1 MSSIDKNQ
9 KEKNHQDLYGN
20 YSIKKIAELA
30 EEQTCFFCTSTG
42 DAKGATRPMSV
53 LKVDDDGN
61 LWFLS
66 ANDSSQ
72 NKEIEQDNFVNLYF
86 QGSSHSNFM
95 HLSGR
100 ATITED
106 RDLIKE
112 FWNPFF
118 KTWFTEGE
126 DDPRISV
133 IKFTTEEG
141 HYWDTKHGNFISGIK
156 ILIGAATGRTLDD
169 SIQGALKPEL
179 PHKTNVSQE

>member
-20 YSIKKIAELA
+20 YSIKKIKELA
-30 EEQTCFFCTSTG
+30 EEQTCFFCTSQG
-42 DAKGATRPMSV
+42 SKGAARPMSV

-72 NKEIEQDNFVNLYF
+72 NREIEQNDSVNIYF
-86 QGSSHSNFM
+86 QGSSHSHFM
-95 HLSGR
+95 HLSGK

-106 RDLIKE
+106 KDIIKE
-112 FWNPFF
+112 LWNPFF

-133 IKFTTEEG
+133 IQFTSEDG
-141 HYWDTKHGNFISGIK
+141 YYWDTKHGNFISGIK
-156 ILIGAATGRTLDD
+156 ILIGAATGHTLDD
-169 SIQGALKPEL
+169 SIQGVLKTEL
-179 PHKTNVSQE
+179 PHKNNNIAHG